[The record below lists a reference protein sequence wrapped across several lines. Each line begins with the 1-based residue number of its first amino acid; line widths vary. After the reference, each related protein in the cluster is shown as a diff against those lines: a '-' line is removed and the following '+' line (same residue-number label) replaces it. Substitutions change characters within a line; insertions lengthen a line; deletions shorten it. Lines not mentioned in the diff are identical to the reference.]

1 MKKLTLDFNERQE
14 EEEFQDLYGGV
25 SEMRYR
31 KILNIFIE
39 IYDMSYNTI
48 FYVCRQIVQL
58 FTTSIAIA
66 EVVFNIPK
74 VFQTLN

>member
-25 SEMRYR
+25 SEMRYW

-39 IYDMSYNTI
+39 IYDMSTEL
-48 FYVCRQIVQL
+48 QH
-58 FTTSIAIA
+58 
-66 EVVFNIPK
+66 NI
-74 VFQTLN
+74 LCL

>member
-25 SEMRYR
+25 SEMRNR

-39 IYDMSYNTI
+39 IGA
-48 FYVCRQIVQL
+48 L
-58 FTTSIAIA
+58 IASS
-66 EVVFNIPK
+66 
-74 VFQTLN
+74 LNRENHNAFL